1 MNANLLIES
10 GLLLIGVLLHG
21 FRNGFH
27 QFHRSQAP
35 TSARL
40 VLKQVKNIFLKSPR
54 TFCKAH
60 CSSSNYKIDIAQDTL
75 KNKAYGY
82 GSAGIKALFGES

>member
-21 FRNGFH
+21 FRHGFH
-27 QFHRSQAP
+27 QFHRNQAP

-40 VLKQVKNIFLKSPR
+40 VLKQVKNIFKKSPR
-54 TFCKAH
+54 TFCKAS
-60 CSSSNYKIDIAQDTL
+60 CSGDNYKIDITQDTL

-82 GSAGIKALFGES
+82 GPVNEYL